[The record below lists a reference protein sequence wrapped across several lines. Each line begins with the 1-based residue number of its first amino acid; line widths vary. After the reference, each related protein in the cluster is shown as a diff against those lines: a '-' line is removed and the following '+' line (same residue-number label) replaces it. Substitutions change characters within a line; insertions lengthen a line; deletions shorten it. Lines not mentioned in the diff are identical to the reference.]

1 MMYDGI
7 SVYDMLFVCL
17 SIEYLISNLISTV
30 MYFLISFIYYIHTNL
45 QVPNKY
51 IYIPI
56 YTIGL
61 NNGCVAIIR
70 YK

>member
-51 IYIPI
+51 IIYI
-56 YTIGL
+56 YTYLHHRIEQWMCG
-61 NNGCVAIIR
+61 NN
-70 YK
+70 